1 MGVSA
6 AGFTFTSA
14 LFTHHALQW
23 LWTYTVDIQPRL
35 WTTDMW
41 QTAWRG
47 ARRPPVPCPLG
58 ARALAPA
65 QALAPSAPEGR
76 AWRHTA
82 AQERS
87 EAGLSAPPAV
97 VPRPRVKRS
106 STASHLAQVA
116 QGTQRALQ
124 QMEQR
129 PKGVGAEAHIDA
141 ILEQVDSCLYAEP
154 TREERA
160 RLRCDVG
167 KRLLAAGATD
177 AAEIEAIV
185 LTGHWDQAL
194 GRLRRLLDQKAP
206 ALQQAQE
213 RLLQGQHLYSR
224 RHADLRTVYRAAKAI
239 FTALADECAHEK
251 TLKTYGGEAAART
264 AAFLQSTP
272 LAWALLQPPFPKV
285 IHAVYTLLASL
296 KHPRSHVQSVLRT
309 TRPEAERAQ
318 YAGIVALA
326 LANRGASQVAAAIV
340 ADILD
345 AQLVPHESVVRR
357 VLRMLAPT
365 KQHEL
370 AKPLVQWLEQHG
382 TSATSYRWLALYY
395 AELGHTAAM
404 EQVLERLAP
413 DASFHS
419 YAHMV
424 CEASRGDVA
433 AVTQRIAVPTSE
445 EEAFWLLR
453 AHVRQDDANGARHVF
468 RAVSSVFE
476 SERLYSEMARMAA
489 KLGDATT
496 VLDLAA
502 QLEGAGLV
510 CSATTLT
517 YMVQALGRA
526 QLPEKAAALIARH
539 ASRGT
544 RIERRVYAALM
555 DAYIQV
561 GHYPAVLGIYQW
573 LQAQHDAAL
582 QPDASVYNTLL
593 KAHVRRG
600 MPVAQVLQ
608 CLLDMQRLGLTPD
621 ARTYALAVQSACDSG
636 RLPLA
641 EELFALADR
650 SLAHGASL
658 ALHTIL
664 MHAYLRAGQTQRA
677 REMWD
682 QIQARGMEPSHV
694 TLGVLIQSYASGT
707 ESSLAIAQELAWER
721 SDEAQTQ
728 RATSLWKV
736 PALEQGAALED
747 LLVPLMDA
755 HGQRGDAWAAEHV
768 FHRLLDAGEP
778 MSMRALTSL
787 MNAYRYAGDVDNV
800 MRLWDE
806 CFDVLVP
813 RAKAQVTAADAL
825 TTSASSAT
833 LGSFQQSMLC
843 LPLSI
848 AIQTASRAGAHDK
861 VAEIWTRAQDAGL
874 AFDAQNWNHLC
885 VALARADRLPE
896 ALQILETV
904 LTEPTPA
911 WSELKHQMEW
921 PDDEAWTH
929 RLQRNET
936 DQAAF
941 AADPLHQVM
950 PEQSAKL
957 FGPVVPPFRRPHQHT
972 APKQSQADD
981 TSMRLHEMLIIPQR
995 QWFPA
1000 YETLRSVLAAWQS
1013 NKTMRDTLPNQ
1024 FPHACARIRAF
1035 ESKWHAWE
1043 RRQDDRR
1050 AT

>member
-1 MGVSA
+1 
-6 AGFTFTSA
+6 
-14 LFTHHALQW
+14 
-23 LWTYTVDIQPRL
+23 
-35 WTTDMW
+35 MW

-58 ARALAPA
+58 ARVRAPA
-65 QALAPSAPEGR
+65 QVVSPSAPEGR
-76 AWRHTA
+76 AWRHTT
-82 AQERS
+82 AQEHA
-87 EAGLSAPPAV
+87 EAGPSAQPALV
-97 VPRPRVKRS
+97 SRPRPKRS
-106 STASHLAQVA
+106 SKASHLAQVA
-116 QGTQRALQ
+116 QGTQMALQ
-124 QMEQR
+124 KMEQNVT
-129 PKGVGAEAHIDA
+129 GTSAAAHIDA
-141 ILEQVDSCLYAEP
+141 ILEQVDSCLYTEP

-160 RLRCDVG
+160 RLRHDVG
-167 KRLLAAGATD
+167 KRLLAAGAED
-177 AAEIEAIV
+177 AARIEATV
-185 LTGHWDQAL
+185 LMGHWDHAFAQ
-194 GRLRRLLDQKAP
+194 LRRLLGQKAS

-213 RLLQGQHLYSR
+213 RLLRGRHLYSR
-224 RHADLRTVYRAAKAI
+224 DNADLHTAYRAAKAV

-251 TLKTYGGEAAART
+251 THTTYRGVAAARA
-264 AAFLQSTP
+264 AAFLQTTP
-272 LAWALLQPPFPKV
+272 RVWALLQPPFPKV

-296 KHPRSHVQSVLRT
+296 KDPRAHVQTILHT
-309 TRPEAERAQ
+309 ARPAAERAQ

-326 LANRGASQVAAAIV
+326 LANRGASQVAAGIV
-340 ADILD
+340 AEILD

-370 AKPLVQWLEQHG
+370 AKPLVQWLEQRG
-382 TSATSYRWLALYY
+382 TSASSLRWLALYY
-395 AELGHTAAM
+395 AELGDTEAM
-404 EQVLERLAP
+404 ERVLVRLTP
-413 DASFHS
+413 TASLTS
-419 YAHMV
+419 YAHLV

-453 AHVRQDDANGARHVF
+453 AHVRQDDASGARNVF
-468 RAVSSVFE
+468 RAVSSVYD

-489 KLGDATT
+489 KLGDAAA
-496 VLDLAA
+496 VLDLTA

-573 LQAQHDAAL
+573 LQSQHDAAL

-600 MPVAQVLQ
+600 TPVAQVLQ
-608 CLLDMQRLGLTPD
+608 CLMDMQRLGLTPD

-636 RLPLA
+636 RLSLA
-641 EELFALADR
+641 EELFELADR
-650 SLAHGASL
+650 ALVHGASL

-664 MHAYLRAGQTQRA
+664 IHAYLRAGQTQRA
-677 REMWD
+677 RELWD
-682 QIQARGMEPSHV
+682 QIHTRGMEPSHV
-694 TLGVLIQSYASGT
+694 TLGVLIQSYAGGT
-707 ESSLAIAQELAWER
+707 ESSLEIAQELAWKR
-721 SDEAQTQ
+721 SEEAQVQ
-728 RATSLWKV
+728 RTTSTWKT

-768 FHRLLDAGEP
+768 FHRLLNAGEP
-778 MSMRALTSL
+778 VSIRALTSL
-787 MNAYRYAGDVDNV
+787 MNAYRYAGDVDGV

-806 CFDVLVP
+806 CCDVLVP

-825 TTSASSAT
+825 TTSASSTT

-911 WSELKHQMEW
+911 WNELKHHMEW
-921 PDDEAWTH
+921 PDDRTLSE
-929 RLQRNET
+929 RLERNEN

-941 AADPLHQVM
+941 AANPLHQVM

-957 FGPVVPPFRRPHQHT
+957 FGPVVPPFRRPSQHIM
-972 APKQSQADD
+972 PKESHSLDPGA
-981 TSMRLHEMLIIPQR
+981 RLHDVLLLPQR

-1000 YETLRSVLAAWQS
+1000 YETLGAILSAWQNS
-1013 NKTMRDTLPNQ
+1013 KTMRDTLQKQ
-1024 FPHACARIRAF
+1024 FPKACARISAF
-1035 ESKWHAWE
+1035 ERKWHAWE

-1050 AT
+1050 AA

>member
-1 MGVSA
+1 MEQNTGASA
-6 AGFTFTSA
+6 A
-14 LFTHHALQW
+14 
-23 LWTYTVDIQPRL
+23 
-35 WTTDMW
+35 
-41 QTAWRG
+41 
-47 ARRPPVPCPLG
+47 
-58 ARALAPA
+58 
-65 QALAPSAPEGR
+65 
-76 AWRHTA
+76 
-82 AQERS
+82 
-87 EAGLSAPPAV
+87 
-97 VPRPRVKRS
+97 
-106 STASHLAQVA
+106 
-116 QGTQRALQ
+116 
-124 QMEQR
+124 
-129 PKGVGAEAHIDA
+129 AHIDA

-154 TREERA
+154 TREDRA
-160 RLRCDVG
+160 RLRRDVG
-167 KRLLAAGATD
+167 KRLLAAGAAD
-177 AAEIEAIV
+177 AAQIEATV
-185 LTGHWDQAL
+185 LTGHWDHAFAQ
-194 GRLRRLLDQKAP
+194 LRRLLEQKAP
-206 ALQQAQE
+206 ALQQAHE
-213 RLLQGQHLYSR
+213 HLLQGHHLYSR
-224 RHADLRTVYRAAKAI
+224 HNADLGAAYRASKAV

-251 TLKTYGGEAAART
+251 TQVTYRGDAAARA
-264 AAFLQSTP
+264 AAFLQATP
-272 LAWALLQPPFPKV
+272 RAWALLQPPFPKV
-285 IHAVYTLLASL
+285 IHAVYTLLSSL
-296 KHPRSHVQSVLRT
+296 KEPRAHVQAMLRAP
-309 TRPEAERAQ
+309 RLPAERAQ

-326 LANRGASQVAAAIV
+326 LANRGASQVAAGIV

-345 AQLVPHESVVRR
+345 ARLVPHESVVRR

-370 AKPLVQWLEQHG
+370 AQPLVQWLEQHG
-382 TSATSYRWLALYY
+382 TSASSLRYLALYH
-395 AELGHTAAM
+395 AELGHGAAM
-404 EQVLERLAP
+404 EQVLARLAP
-413 DASFHS
+413 DASFVSH
-419 YAHMV
+419 AHLV

-453 AHVRQDDANGARHVF
+453 AHVRQDDASGARNVF
-468 RAVSSVFE
+468 RAVSSVYD

-489 KLGDATT
+489 KLGDAAT

-526 QLPEKAAALIARH
+526 QLPEKAAALMARH

-544 RIERRVYAALM
+544 RIERRVYVALM

-573 LQAQHDAAL
+573 LQSQHEAAL
-582 QPDASVYNTLL
+582 RPDASVYNTLL

-600 MPVAQVLQ
+600 TPVAQVLQ

-664 MHAYLRAGQTQRA
+664 LHACLRAGHTQRA
-677 REMWD
+677 RALWD

-707 ESSLAIAQELAWER
+707 ESSLAIAQELAWKR
-721 SDEAQTQ
+721 SDEAQAQ
-728 RATSLWKV
+728 RTTSSWAT
-736 PALEQGAALED
+736 PALEQGAALEN

-778 MSMRALTSL
+778 VSMRALTSL
-787 MNAYRYAGDVDNV
+787 MNAYRYAGDVDGV

-806 CFDVLVP
+806 CCDVLVP

-825 TTSASSAT
+825 TMSASAKP
-833 LGSFQQSMLC
+833 LGAFQQSMLC

-896 ALQILETV
+896 ALHILETV

-911 WSELKHQMEW
+911 GSELRPHVEW
-921 PDDEAWTH
+921 PDDATLVQ
-929 RLQRNET
+929 RLERNER

-941 AADPLHQVM
+941 AANPLHQVM

-957 FGPVVPPFRRPHQHT
+957 FGPVIPPHRRPPQQS
-972 APKQSQADD
+972 APKESHAANALA
-981 TSMRLHEMLIIPQR
+981 RLHEMLVTPQR

-1000 YETLRSVLAAWQS
+1000 YETLRAVLTAWQG
-1013 NKTMRDTLPNQ
+1013 NKTMRDALSKQ
-1024 FPHACARIRAF
+1024 FPSACARVSAF
-1035 ESKWHAWE
+1035 ERKWHAWE

-1050 AT
+1050 A